1 MVGWIKQGSKQSCD
15 FITGHIEI
23 FSDPVLGLC
32 IGISESVC
40 GKPLYTEDVFEEA
53 RMFEKMSQSAVD
65 MLDEPLFS
73 GADSAKEI
81 LCQKLKENDPG
92 LVQGINSLAG
102 VSGATEPAKAK
113 AVAVASYVCGKAVER
128 KGLKILREAC
138 ANLLYC
144 S

>member
-1 MVGWIKQGSKQSCD
+1 MAGWIKKGCN
-15 FITGHIEI
+15 FIQDRIEI
-23 FSDPVLGLC
+23 ISDPLLGIC
-32 IGISESVC
+32 IGISESFC
-40 GKPLYTEDVFEEA
+40 GKPLYTEDVFEEG

-65 MLDEPLFS
+65 MLDQPLFS
-73 GADSAKEI
+73 GADSPKEI

-92 LVQGINSLAG
+92 LVQSINSLAG
-102 VSGATEPAKAK
+102 VSGATEPTKAQG
-113 AVAVASYVCGKAVER
+113 VAVASYVCGKAVER